1 MIEKIEFKSLL
12 EYLKKEIEELQGMDE
27 YSIDKELLNKKI
39 SKSKT
44 IAYIVSVAIQ
54 VLDKIKLESE
64 IEELRAMIEELKNEK
79 RDWKA
84 KKRSFKD

>member
-79 RDWKA
+79 RD
-84 KKRSFKD
+84 